1 MWACYT
7 TKPEAV
13 SIRTTYA
20 ALRASLPN
28 YVEMGLIRYIDYA
41 SARLPTMNLFE
52 YIMHKDSYYASECEA
67 RAVASP
73 PAVDELGLASFLENR
88 FESETVPGFLAFAP
102 VVDLA
107 RFIQGVVL
115 HPKATSAFEA
125 RITNLC
131 LSKGLLPPERSRS
144 YRPPVF

>member
-1 MWACYT
+1 MNPCENGLMWACYT

-88 FESETVPGFLAFAP
+88 FESETVPGFFGVRPSCRSCAVHPGRGA
-102 VVDLA
+102 A
-107 RFIQGVVL
+107 SQGHFSIRSEDYQPLSVER
-115 HPKATSAFEA
+115 ASSA
-125 RITNLC
+125 
-131 LSKGLLPPERSRS
+131 
-144 YRPPVF
+144 